1 MTLSQK
7 CQKSD
12 FLGHCSLTQLFHD
25 VEKLRRKPKIFVKV
39 IQRFWYVQQVGVIF
53 LDALASLVLMIETDS
68 LTDSLTD
75 SEIGN

>member
-12 FLGHCSLTQLFHD
+12 FWGHCSFEQIFHD

-39 IQRFWYVQQVGVIF
+39 IQILWYVQHVGLILKKNLPEAAKVATSVTF
-53 LDALASLVLMIETDS
+53 FNVGKT
-68 LTDSLTD
+68 
-75 SEIGN
+75 